1 MCIMCNPAF
10 ADAFRSCKF
19 PPRRQIL
26 RSAAAATDGAFIC
39 EAAPSA
45 PALAQEGSLQ
55 DVASQFDWKKLPH
68 GHKHRRSQEPADQYA
83 LLGCA
88 LLLAR
93 LARFKLHPARK
104 IVSKRVQLA
113 GTVGKLE
120 FWLNRAGPQILADRV
135 LRQVRPP
142 GDLPDRNMLPKSP
155 TSNDTQQ
162 IHVYHSRYPRRSQ
175 PGGSSTWV
183 KSQWKLPTLK
193 GPFSV
198 QL

>member
-45 PALAQEGSLQ
+45 PALAQQGSLQ
-55 DVASQFDWKKLPH
+55 DVASQFYWKQLPH
-68 GHKHRRSQEPADQYA
+68 GHKTRRSQEPADQYA

-104 IVSKRVQLA
+104 LVSKRVWA
-113 GTVGKLE
+113 
-120 FWLNRAGPQILADRV
+120 
-135 LRQVRPP
+135 
-142 GDLPDRNMLPKSP
+142 S
-155 TSNDTQQ
+155 
-162 IHVYHSRYPRRSQ
+162 SRIGR
-175 PGGSSTWV
+175 GMI
-183 KSQWKLPTLK
+183 TL
-193 GPFSV
+193 
-198 QL
+198 